1 MIEYPSI
8 LNSSKAPRQPC
19 VAFEKIDGSNI
30 RVKYTQ
36 KRGFDLFGSRTQ
48 LIDETHPHLGRVV
61 SIFKRDFQAP
71 LTEIIKKEWPND
83 RELIVFGEFFG
94 DKSFAGL
101 HDVTDPTLRF
111 VMFDIL
117 VGHKNQKFLLPQEF
131 VKLFNSVVPI
141 PRVVYE
147 GNLSDQL
154 IQDVRAGKYD
164 VVEGVVCKGTQ
175 KTGNARGSVWMAKI
189 KTQAY
194 LDKVLNR
201 FGEEGLKK
209 YGE

>member
-1 MIEYPSI
+1 MT
-8 LNSSKAPRQPC
+8 K
-19 VAFEKIDGSNI
+19 
-30 RVKYTQ
+30 
-36 KRGFDLFGSRTQ
+36 
-48 LIDETHPHLGRVV
+48 
-61 SIFKRDFQAP
+61 
-71 LTEIIKKEWPND
+71 IIKKEWPNE
-83 RELIVFGEFFG
+83 RELIVFGEFYG

-117 VGHKNQKFLLPQEF
+117 VGHKNQKFLLPQVF
-131 VKLFNSVVPI
+131 IKLFNGVVTI
-141 PRVVYE
+141 PRVIYE
-147 GNLSDQL
+147 GNLNDQL

-164 VVEGVVCKGTQ
+164 VSEGVVCKGTT